1 MRKAKSERKRE
12 ANPEEALFKKAILGD
27 EERQTTTIANGR
39 MP

>member
-12 ANPEEALFKKAILGD
+12 ANPEEAPSKKAILED

-39 MP
+39 IS